1 MWRQRSRVSWLT
13 AGDKNTRFFHLRAS
27 GRRSR
32 NKISRLRKSD
42 GQFTEVALELREI
55 VTNFH
60 SNLFTSE
67 GTDNMEEVLSI
78 VPVKVTP
85 EMNRT
90 LLDPYKEGEVKKAL
104 FQMFSK
110 KTPGPDGFPAHFFQR
125 HWEICGKEVTAM
137 VLKLL
142 NGEEEPTDP
151 LACAML
157 YIKLHPRCWRIG

>member
-1 MWRQRSRVSWLT
+1 
-13 AGDKNTRFFHLRAS
+13 
-27 GRRSR
+27 
-32 NKISRLRKSD
+32 
-42 GQFTEVALELREI
+42 
-55 VTNFH
+55 
-60 SNLFTSE
+60 
-67 GTDNMEEVLSI
+67 MEEVLST

-90 LLDPYKEGEVKKAL
+90 LLDPYKEREVKDAL
-104 FQMFSK
+104 FQMFLTK
-110 KTPGPDGFPAHFFQR
+110 ALCPDGFLAHFFQR
-125 HWEICGKEVTAM
+125 HWELCGKEVTAM